1 MKKLLTISILAI
13 ALVLMAV
20 TGVNATTNDNLAET
34 LYNIGAKYGM
44 TKADKVKIERYLAD
58 YPVTESEANAIV
70 AKANE
75 AAKVM
80 DNAGVTDFN
89 KLSKE
94 QKAEIKT
101 IANQAASIVDVTLTY
116 KSGSVEIYK
125 NGKLIETV
133 TNNNGKLAYTGNNNM
148 VLVVSSIAVI
158 ALASVAVARNNLVR
172 NAIKATIIELIVALF
187 ITAILIGL
195 GYFLFG
201 AKIEEYMSLISKVSI
216 GVSNGTDEVETI
228 IGENNKLKNYPEY
241 GAKYATIK
249 IPKIDVDLPVYYG
262 DSLDIL
268 KKGVGHS
275 SGSYFPGEGG
285 SIIYMGHNS
294 KKMFRRFSELQ
305 KGNEIEVTTT
315 YGNFKY
321 KIYDMQL
328 INETDVDKLPI
339 QKNKEILMVYTCY
352 PFNNIGYATQRYV
365 VYAEL
370 ES

>member
-80 DNAGVTDFN
+80 DEAGVTDFS
-89 KLSKE
+89 KLSKDK
-94 QKAEIKT
+94 KAEIKT
-101 IANQAASIVDVTLTY
+101 IANQAASIVGVTLTY

-158 ALASVAVARNNLVR
+158 ALASVAVARKKLA
-172 NAIKATIIELIVALF
+172 NA
-187 ITAILIGL
+187 
-195 GYFLFG
+195 
-201 AKIEEYMSLISKVSI
+201 
-216 GVSNGTDEVETI
+216 
-228 IGENNKLKNYPEY
+228 
-241 GAKYATIK
+241 
-249 IPKIDVDLPVYYG
+249 
-262 DSLDIL
+262 
-268 KKGVGHS
+268 
-275 SGSYFPGEGG
+275 
-285 SIIYMGHNS
+285 
-294 KKMFRRFSELQ
+294 
-305 KGNEIEVTTT
+305 
-315 YGNFKY
+315 
-321 KIYDMQL
+321 
-328 INETDVDKLPI
+328 
-339 QKNKEILMVYTCY
+339 
-352 PFNNIGYATQRYV
+352 
-365 VYAEL
+365 
-370 ES
+370 

>member
-80 DNAGVTDFN
+80 DEAGVTDFS
-89 KLSKE
+89 KLPKDK
-94 QKAEIKT
+94 KAEIKS
-101 IANQAASIVDVTLTY
+101 IANQAASIVGVTLTY

-158 ALASVAVARNNLVR
+158 ALASVAVARKKLA
-172 NAIKATIIELIVALF
+172 NA
-187 ITAILIGL
+187 
-195 GYFLFG
+195 
-201 AKIEEYMSLISKVSI
+201 
-216 GVSNGTDEVETI
+216 
-228 IGENNKLKNYPEY
+228 
-241 GAKYATIK
+241 
-249 IPKIDVDLPVYYG
+249 
-262 DSLDIL
+262 
-268 KKGVGHS
+268 
-275 SGSYFPGEGG
+275 
-285 SIIYMGHNS
+285 
-294 KKMFRRFSELQ
+294 
-305 KGNEIEVTTT
+305 
-315 YGNFKY
+315 
-321 KIYDMQL
+321 
-328 INETDVDKLPI
+328 
-339 QKNKEILMVYTCY
+339 
-352 PFNNIGYATQRYV
+352 
-365 VYAEL
+365 
-370 ES
+370 

>member
-44 TKADKVKIERYLAD
+44 TKADKIKIERYLAD

-101 IANQAASIVDVTLTY
+101 IANQAASIVGVTLTY

-158 ALASVAVARNNLVR
+158 ALASVAVARKKLA
-172 NAIKATIIELIVALF
+172 NA
-187 ITAILIGL
+187 
-195 GYFLFG
+195 
-201 AKIEEYMSLISKVSI
+201 
-216 GVSNGTDEVETI
+216 
-228 IGENNKLKNYPEY
+228 
-241 GAKYATIK
+241 
-249 IPKIDVDLPVYYG
+249 
-262 DSLDIL
+262 
-268 KKGVGHS
+268 
-275 SGSYFPGEGG
+275 
-285 SIIYMGHNS
+285 
-294 KKMFRRFSELQ
+294 
-305 KGNEIEVTTT
+305 
-315 YGNFKY
+315 
-321 KIYDMQL
+321 
-328 INETDVDKLPI
+328 
-339 QKNKEILMVYTCY
+339 
-352 PFNNIGYATQRYV
+352 
-365 VYAEL
+365 
-370 ES
+370 

>member
-116 KSGSVEIYK
+116 KSDSVEIYK

-158 ALASVAVARNNLVR
+158 ALASVAVARKKLA
-172 NAIKATIIELIVALF
+172 NA
-187 ITAILIGL
+187 
-195 GYFLFG
+195 
-201 AKIEEYMSLISKVSI
+201 
-216 GVSNGTDEVETI
+216 
-228 IGENNKLKNYPEY
+228 
-241 GAKYATIK
+241 
-249 IPKIDVDLPVYYG
+249 
-262 DSLDIL
+262 
-268 KKGVGHS
+268 
-275 SGSYFPGEGG
+275 
-285 SIIYMGHNS
+285 
-294 KKMFRRFSELQ
+294 
-305 KGNEIEVTTT
+305 
-315 YGNFKY
+315 
-321 KIYDMQL
+321 
-328 INETDVDKLPI
+328 
-339 QKNKEILMVYTCY
+339 
-352 PFNNIGYATQRYV
+352 
-365 VYAEL
+365 
-370 ES
+370 

>member
-101 IANQAASIVDVTLTY
+101 IANQAASIVDVTLIY

-158 ALASVAVARNNLVR
+158 ALASVAVARKKLA
-172 NAIKATIIELIVALF
+172 NA
-187 ITAILIGL
+187 
-195 GYFLFG
+195 
-201 AKIEEYMSLISKVSI
+201 
-216 GVSNGTDEVETI
+216 
-228 IGENNKLKNYPEY
+228 
-241 GAKYATIK
+241 
-249 IPKIDVDLPVYYG
+249 
-262 DSLDIL
+262 
-268 KKGVGHS
+268 
-275 SGSYFPGEGG
+275 
-285 SIIYMGHNS
+285 
-294 KKMFRRFSELQ
+294 
-305 KGNEIEVTTT
+305 
-315 YGNFKY
+315 
-321 KIYDMQL
+321 
-328 INETDVDKLPI
+328 
-339 QKNKEILMVYTCY
+339 
-352 PFNNIGYATQRYV
+352 
-365 VYAEL
+365 
-370 ES
+370 